1 MGLAVLIGGI
11 ILVVAVWIVTK
22 KLPRNT
28 SYATRL
34 FVIGLTLG
42 IGGILAKGEEKD
54 LVAAAGTIASNIGIA
69 FIVFGILV
77 YIRAY
82 FAGEFK

>member
-1 MGLAVLIGGI
+1 MGLAIVIGGI
-11 ILVVAVWIVTK
+11 ILVVAVWLVSRR
-22 KLPRNT
+22 LPRNT
-28 SYATRL
+28 AYATRL

-54 LVAAAGTIASNIGIA
+54 LVAAGGTIASNIGIA
-69 FIVFGILV
+69 FIIFGILV